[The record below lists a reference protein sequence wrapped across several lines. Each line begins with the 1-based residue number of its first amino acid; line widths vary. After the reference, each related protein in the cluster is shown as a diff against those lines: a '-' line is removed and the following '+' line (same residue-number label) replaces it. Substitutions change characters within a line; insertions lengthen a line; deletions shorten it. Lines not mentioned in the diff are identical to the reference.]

1 MIYILGDTHLSFSVD
16 KPMDIFGAKWENY
29 VDKLKE
35 NWIKK
40 ITDEDT
46 VFIAGDISW
55 AMTLE
60 EAYADLK
67 FLNDLPGKKI
77 LTKGNHDYWWNS
89 LTKMKAFCNEMN
101 LDKIQFMYNNAF
113 EVEGINF
120 YGTRGW
126 QFNKPEE
133 FTNIRREYLRLSQ
146 SIEDIKDKENVNICI
161 MHYPPYIQENER
173 QAIIKQNKLEDEE
186 EIKKCDYI
194 ELMKSINTKIC
205 FYGHL
210 HGMTHKKAI
219 TDTYYNDVYL
229 SLISGDYI
237 DFNPL
242 CINELL
248 NKIER

>member
-89 LTKMKAFCNEMN
+89 LTKMK
-101 LDKIQFMYNNAF
+101 
-113 EVEGINF
+113 
-120 YGTRGW
+120 
-126 QFNKPEE
+126 
-133 FTNIRREYLRLSQ
+133 
-146 SIEDIKDKENVNICI
+146 
-161 MHYPPYIQENER
+161 
-173 QAIIKQNKLEDEE
+173 
-186 EIKKCDYI
+186 
-194 ELMKSINTKIC
+194 
-205 FYGHL
+205 
-210 HGMTHKKAI
+210 
-219 TDTYYNDVYL
+219 
-229 SLISGDYI
+229 
-237 DFNPL
+237 
-242 CINELL
+242 
-248 NKIER
+248 